1 MDVSAHIDTLRVEGT
16 RLGAAAALTGPDARV
31 PTCPD
36 WAVRD
41 LVYHQGGVHRWATAY
56 VEGGHTEPGAVD
68 FSSAR
73 GPLPADPDLFGWFLS
88 GHAALVE
95 TLAGARPDLQCWTFL
110 PAPSPLAFW
119 ARRQAHET
127 TIHRVDAEFAAGA
140 PLSVIGSDVAADGID
155 ELLVGFGP
163 ARGRRK
169 EDAEQQPAVIAVRCT
184 DLEAGWTVRLGP
196 DGVIAERAQGTS
208 DIPGT
213 DLNSHTTSTCAVRGT
228 AADLYLT
235 LWRRR
240 APETLTLEGN
250 GDALNRLL
258 ERARI

>member
-1 MDVSAHIDTLRVEGT
+1 MDVSAHIDTLRVEGA
-16 RLGAAAALTGPDARV
+16 RLAAAAALSGPPAPV
-31 PTCPD
+31 PTCPE

-73 GPLPADPDLFGWFLS
+73 GPLPADPDLVDWFLS

-95 TLAGARPDLQCWTFL
+95 ALAGASPDLQCWTFL
-110 PAPSPLAFW
+110 RAPSPLAFW
-119 ARRQAHET
+119 ARRQAHEI
-127 TIHRVDAEFAAGA
+127 TIHRVDTELAAGTT
-140 PLSVIGSDVAADGID
+140 LSAITSDVAADGID

-169 EDAEQQPAVIAVRCT
+169 EDTEREPAVIAVRCT
-184 DLEAGWTVRLGP
+184 DHEAGWIVRLGP
-196 DGVIAERAQGTS
+196 EGVIAERAPGTS
-208 DIPGT
+208 EIPAR
-213 DLNSHTTSTCAVRGT
+213 DAKSRPISTCAVHGT
-228 AADLYLT
+228 AADLYLA

-240 APETLTLEGN
+240 ATETLTLEGN

-258 ERARI
+258 ENART